1 MYISR
6 KTKANSF
13 PVNREVSFSE
23 FSPCF
28 CYCLVISNKIKIIR
42 KVIGSFSLSSLF
54 RASTSSIIFF
64 LCFFFLSLA
73 GRVALTPYSL
83 TPINAFSFN
92 SISWSLLF
100 TCLSLHKRFF
110 SDNFFIFCSSFKRF
124 RLRPSSHHS
133 INVLLSDVAF
143 RQKIIIGGETKN

>member
-54 RASTSSIIFF
+54 RASTSSIIFVFFSVFSWESCSHALLSYTNKCIVF
-64 LCFFFLSLA
+64 LLHQL
-73 GRVALTPYSL
+73 V
-83 TPINAFSFN
+83 
-92 SISWSLLF
+92 

-110 SDNFFIFCSSFKRF
+110 SGIFLFFAHLSKDLVSGH
-124 RLRPSSHHS
+124 HHS
-133 INVLLSDVAF
+133 INVSA
-143 RQKIIIGGETKN
+143 I